1 MPARGAGGRKDRK
14 SKTKNGFRIFNLTF
28 WEKYVIIIKKVGD
41 FVNYCVSA
49 RQPEIVLKQA
59 EEMLMDYKDI
69 NVMYDYIE
77 KYPNIK
83 FVIRI
88 PKDAEV
94 NWDELAGFAAR
105 VNLIIALEDMLQA
118 ETLKQLNLK
127 YMWAY
132 PVKTYDELSSLAEL
146 GASEVLL
153 GAPLYFELA
162 DVARK
167 GMKIRLVANLCDDKM
182 LPHKNGVCGT
192 YVRPEDVNAY
202 EEYVTTL
209 EFRTDSIKREA
220 ALFDIYHNKKVW
232 PGNLN
237 LLLDNFGVHVD
248 NRGIQGNFAKMR
260 MNCGQRCKKANRCH
274 FCDTTIRLSLAADKY
289 IHNQKESEVASKE

>member
-1 MPARGAGGRKDRK
+1 M
-14 SKTKNGFRIFNLTF
+14 
-28 WEKYVIIIKKVGD
+28 
-41 FVNYCVSA
+41 NYCVSA
-49 RQPEIVLKQA
+49 RQLEIVLRQA

-77 KYPNIK
+77 KYPKVK
-83 FVIRI
+83 FIIRI

-94 NWDELAGFAAR
+94 NWDELTGFAAR
-105 VNLIIALEDMLQA
+105 VNLIVALEDMFQA
-118 ETLKQLNLK
+118 ETVKQFNLE

-153 GAPLYFELA
+153 GAPLFFELSE
-162 DVARK
+162 VARK
-167 GMKIRLVANLCDDKM
+167 GMKIRLVANLCDDRM

-192 YVRPEDVNAY
+192 YVRPEDVSAY

-220 ALFDIYHNKKVW
+220 ALFDIYHNKKTW

-248 NRGIQGNFAKMR
+248 NRGIQGDFAKMR
-260 MNCGQRCKKANRCH
+260 MTCGQRCKKANRCH
-274 FCDTTIRLSLAADKY
+274 YCDTTIRLSLAADKY
-289 IHNQKESEVASKE
+289 VHTQKESEDASKE